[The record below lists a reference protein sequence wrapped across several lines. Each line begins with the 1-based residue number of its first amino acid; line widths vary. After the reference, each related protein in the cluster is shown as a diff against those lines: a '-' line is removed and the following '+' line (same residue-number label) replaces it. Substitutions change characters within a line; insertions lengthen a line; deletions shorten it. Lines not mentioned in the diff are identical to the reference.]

1 MSMIRIRGLKKEY
14 QNVTPLRDVNCDID
28 KGEVISV
35 IGPSGTGKSTFLR
48 CINKLETATGG
59 EILIDNVNIMN
70 STADISRVRQKM
82 GMVFQSFN
90 LFSHLMIIEN
100 IMLGPTSLLGV
111 SRQDAYNEGMRLLR
125 MVGLGEKAFVY
136 PDELSGGQ
144 KQRAAIAR
152 TLAMKPEIVLFD
164 EPTSALDPTMV
175 GEVLAVIR
183 QLADEGLTMLI
194 VTHEMKFARDV
205 SSRIFYMDQGIIFE
219 EGTPEQVFEAPKKD
233 RTRVFVKRLKAY
245 KFETHSKD
253 FDFLA
258 LNSEIEEFGRKQ
270 VLSQKMVHTVQLMFE
285 ELCLNLI
292 VPKLPEIDP
301 YLQFQVEYSDT
312 DGSVGLIVDYN
323 GQKYQPLDEQAEE
336 LPAVL
341 VGRMTK
347 EFTHSYADGLNTI
360 RCCINHDLTHANA
373 GN

>member
-1 MSMIRIRGLKKEY
+1 MSMIRIRSLKKVY
-14 QNVTPLRDVNCDID
+14 PNVTPLCDVNCDID
-28 KGEVISV
+28 KGEVISI

-48 CINKLETATGG
+48 CINKLEIATCG
-59 EILIDNVNIMN
+59 EIWIDNVNIMN
-70 STADISRVRQKM
+70 PTADISRMRQKM
-82 GMVFQSFN
+82 GMVFQAFN

-100 IMLGPTSLLGV
+100 VMLGPTSLLGV
-111 SRQDAYNEGMRLLR
+111 NRQDAYNEGMRLLR
-125 MVGLGEKAFVY
+125 MVGLGEKPFVY

-183 QLADEGLTMLI
+183 QLAGEGLTMLV
-194 VTHEMKFARDV
+194 VTHEMQFARDV
-205 SSRIFYMDQGIIFE
+205 SSRIFYMDQGIIYE
-219 EGTPEQVFEAPKKD
+219 EGTPKQVFDAPQKD

-258 LNSEIEEFGRKQ
+258 LNSEIEEFGHKQ
-270 VLSQKMVHTVQLMFE
+270 VLSQKMVHAVQLIFE

-292 VPKLPEIDP
+292 VPILPEIDP
-301 YLQFQVEYSDT
+301 YLQFQMEYSDT
-312 DGSVGLIVDYN
+312 DGSVALIVDYN
-323 GQKYQPLDEQAEE
+323 GPKCQPLDEQAEE
-336 LPAVL
+336 LSTIL
-341 VGRMTK
+341 VRRMTK
-347 EFTHSYADGLNTI
+347 ELTHSYADGLNTI
-360 RCCINHDLTHANA
+360 RCCLNGNLTYASA
-373 GN
+373 